1 MKVYKKLKEG
11 DLIGARKEVSY
22 LVGRDTENL
31 DESEVAKADVET
43 QVYTEFNEQF
53 QAVAWIILL
62 LLLTE
67 MLILERKN
75 PLFRNIHLFSNKK

>member
-1 MKVYKKLKEG
+1 MWKHRCTRNS
-11 DLIGARKEVSY
+11 I
-22 LVGRDTENL
+22 
-31 DESEVAKADVET
+31 
-43 QVYTEFNEQF
+43 EQF